1 MILILMVLLVVVLGA
16 GGFAVWTLFLSGP
29 EPEPVIARPVPAPKP
44 ADPPPPANVVQGA
57 EPQSTAGQV
66 IASARDAAVAHKDE
80 IKTLSNEVMAEDLPP
95 PPPPPAEEPA
105 GAVKVAAL
113 SQSQISKG
121 ITATTTT
128 MLATVEA
135 SPAFQSFVAEMRING
150 VFQGSPARALINGRT
165 YSEGEVVDPN
175 LGIVFAGVEPDDK
188 QIVFRDPTGAIVKRK
203 Y

>member
-1 MILILMVLLVVVLGA
+1 MI
-16 GGFAVWTLFLSGP
+16 
-29 EPEPVIARPVPAPKP
+29 R
-44 ADPPPPANVVQGA
+44 
-57 EPQSTAGQV
+57 
-66 IASARDAAVAHKDE
+66 R
-80 IKTLSNEVMAEDLPP
+80 P
-95 PPPPPAEEPA
+95 PPPPPAEEPT
-105 GAVKVAAL
+105 GAVNVAAL